1 MKEFSISKNDES
13 RRLDKFAA
21 GVLRNAPVSFIY
33 RMLRK
38 KNIVLND
45 SKASGKELLSE
56 GDNVKFYLSDD
67 TFAKFSSADGDVN
80 DDTYVMPPVIYE
92 DSDIII
98 VDKPSGM
105 LSQRSKAEDVSLNEI
120 CRSYV
125 RKTSACDCE
134 DHNSFVPSICNRLD
148 RNTSGLVIFAKTYRG
163 ARCVGD
169 AIRTHRLKKYY
180 KCIVKGTLT
189 EDKHLTGSL
198 VKDEETNKVVI
209 NDDNT
214 GDAVETLVT
223 PVRSAN
229 GLTLTQIL
237 LITGKTHQIRAH
249 MASVGHPLIGDNKYG
264 DRTLNEIYRK
274 KFGIDSQMLVCYKLV
289 FPPEFGLESLSG
301 KTIETVVPSEFGKV
315 M

>member
-1 MKEFSISKNDES
+1 MKEFYISKNDER
-13 RRLDKFAA
+13 RRLDKFVA
-21 GVLRNAPVSFIY
+21 GVLRNAPGSFIY
-33 RMLRK
+33 KMLRK

-67 TFAKFSSADGDVN
+67 TFTKFSSTDDEIN
-80 DDTYVMPPVIYE
+80 DDRYVMPPVVYE
-92 DSDIII
+92 DDDILI

-105 LSQRSKAEDVSLNEI
+105 LSQRSKPGDVSLNEI

-125 RKTSACDCE
+125 RKSSAFGCE
-134 DHNSFVPSICNRLD
+134 DKDSFVPSVCNRLD

-163 ARCVGD
+163 ARCIGD
-169 AIRTHRLKKYY
+169 AIRSHSLQKFY

-189 EDKHLTGSL
+189 ENLHLTGSL

-214 GDAVETLVT
+214 GAAVETVVT
-223 PVRSAN
+223 PVRRAN

-289 FPPEFGLESLSG
+289 FPPEFGLENLSG
-301 KTIETVVPSEFGKV
+301 KTIETAVPSEFGKV